1 MGVFHYRCAV
11 TGLSL
16 NGAECVAIWV
26 AEVEPDR
33 WVPASLPI
41 RGSYNAYGTIDMIH
55 RYTPQAWHTERVRK
69 WFKVAE
75 MTGKIV
81 LRGDAKLACER
92 KGVDDH
98 FLAGPLEIIER
109 ATTCRPGASATFG
122 GQRIEQVLLLA
133 SVYDAIVAH
142 GPVADEA
149 DAATV
154 VPCAFGAWLYQ
165 TITDGERER
174 ARRSFAEM
182 RALEQVHTDWTPEHD
197 PGQLGADEF
206 VSDYLAA
213 RGKFHDR
220 PWLLAVIDAYVA
232 DKERLYG
239 RKLPARWLLDWGRSW
254 YGAII
259 GDARFVA
266 TSKAELVEQ
275 IDKELAYASDETLL
289 DEPLLAFAV
298 IGDKPQPELDLRRW
312 ITVSLGS
319 AKATLDQRDATEEIL
334 TSPGEPRFDVALDP
348 RALETFPE
356 LSAPLLRKGSEAIY
370 FVGEAPPAW
379 VHPEDRYEAAV
390 SFGRYTG
397 SEA

>member
-41 RGSYNAYGTIDMIH
+41 RGSYNAYGTIDMLH

-75 MTGKIV
+75 MTGKLV
-81 LRGDAKLACER
+81 LRGDAKLACEK

-98 FLAGPLEIIER
+98 YLAGPLDIIER
-109 ATTCRPGASATFG
+109 ATTCRPSASAMFG
-122 GQRIEQVLLLA
+122 GQRIEQVLMLA
-133 SVYDAIVAH
+133 SVYDAIVAQV
-142 GPVADEA
+142 PITDEV

-154 VPCAFGAWLYQ
+154 VPCPFGAWLYQ
-165 TITDGERER
+165 TITDGERAQ

-197 PGQLGADEF
+197 PGQLGMDEF
-206 VSDYLAA
+206 ISSYLAA
-213 RGKFHDR
+213 RAKFHDR
-220 PWLLAVIDAYVA
+220 PWLLTVIEAYVA

-239 RKLPARWLLDWGRSW
+239 RNLPARWLLDWGRSW

-259 GDARFVA
+259 GDTRFVA
-266 TSKAELVEQ
+266 TSKPELVAL
-275 IDKELAYASDETLL
+275 IDEEIAGASDETLL
-289 DEPLLAFAV
+289 DEPLRAFAV
-298 IGDKPQPELDLRRW
+298 VGDKPQPELDLRPW

-319 AKATLDQRDATEEIL
+319 ATATLDQRDATEEIL
-334 TSPGEPRFDVALDP
+334 TSPGERQFEVALDP
-348 RALETFPE
+348 RALDAVPA
-356 LSAPLLRKGSEAIY
+356 LAAPLLRKGREAIY
-370 FVGEAPPAW
+370 FVGKAPPAW
-379 VHPEDRYEAAV
+379 LDPEDRYEAAV
-390 SFGRYTG
+390 VFDRYVD
-397 SEA
+397 